1 MILILANKWDLT
13 VDLVVLE
20 LRRRNVP
27 FVRLNTEDLPLWS
40 AVAHFPSEEILL
52 RSDDGL
58 SIAAS
63 EVSAVWNRRPGHVFD
78 DLPPESRPSFATKKF
93 VTDQWF
99 VWLESLQL
107 LKSVRWVNHPTAN
120 GLMENKLRQLKLAT
134 EQGFVIPETL
144 ITNDATEVKAWLSQI
159 AGPAICKALYS
170 PLIEEPDK
178 DSFIFT
184 NLLETIPDDFTE
196 SLSIAPAIFQRAILP
211 KTDYRVTVVGSRV
224 FAARVE
230 LADGI
235 VDWRT
240 AKAGVNFVSCNL
252 PLDIERQCQCY
263 VAAAG
268 LRFGAIDLLES
279 NGQFYFLEINPNGEW
294 GWLERP
300 HGIPISAAICDL
312 LTEGETE

>member
-20 LRRRNVP
+20 LRRRNVS

-40 AVAHFPSEEILL
+40 AVAHFPSEAIWL
-52 RSDDGL
+52 RADDGTA
-58 SIAAS
+58 IDAS
-63 EVSAVWNRRPGHVFD
+63 EITAVWNRRPGHVFD
-78 DLPPESRPSFATKKF
+78 DLPPESRPSAATKRF

-107 LKSVRWVNHPTAN
+107 LKSVRWINHPTAN

-134 EQGFVIPETL
+134 ELGFSIPETL
-144 ITNDATEVKAWLSQI
+144 VTNDAMEVKTWLRQLD
-159 AGPAICKALYS
+159 GQAICKALYS
-170 PLIEEPDK
+170 PLIEEPDE

-184 NLLETIPDDFTE
+184 NLFETIPDDFTE
-196 SLSIAPAIFQRAILP
+196 SLSVAPVIFQRAILP
-211 KTDYRVTVVGSRV
+211 KVDYRVTVVGSCV
-224 FAARVE
+224 FSARVE
-230 LADGI
+230 LADKI

-240 AKAGVNFVSCNL
+240 AKAGVNFISCKL
-252 PLDIERQCQCY
+252 PLDIESQCQRY

-268 LRFGAIDLLES
+268 LSFGAIDLLES
-279 NGQFYFLEINPNGEW
+279 KGLFYFLEINPNGEW

-300 HGIPISAAICDL
+300 YGIPISAAICDL
-312 LTEGETE
+312 LTEE